1 MGAVEDII
9 LRHGQRGMD
18 VLREYCPPEF
28 CREAAE
34 CIFRARRGNVL
45 LLTGFYIA
53 GCGVGETDGPPGTL
67 FLRGLH
73 LRELCYNRHNER
85 HITESENRSFS

>member
-45 LLTGFYIA
+45 LLTGDA
-53 GCGVGETDGPPGTL
+53 GNRPDTSFVIRFPYGQVGNGKIHRYRIYGRKGIYPLEADA
-67 FLRGLH
+67 
-73 LRELCYNRHNER
+73 
-85 HITESENRSFS
+85 